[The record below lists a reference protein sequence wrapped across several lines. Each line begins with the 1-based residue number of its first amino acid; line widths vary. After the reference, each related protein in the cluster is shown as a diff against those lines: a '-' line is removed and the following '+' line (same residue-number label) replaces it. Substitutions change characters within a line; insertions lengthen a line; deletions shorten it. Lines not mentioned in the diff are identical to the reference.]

1 MTAIIA
7 LLLSNCKSIQLESRW
22 LDRPLSYTGKV
33 SEWNDC
39 IVYPKDTKFGVG
51 IMNDD
56 KFLYI
61 CMTSWDANVS
71 AQIMRMGFTS
81 MFEPKDGKG
90 KRLGI
95 HYPMGMSRSGI
106 RHETEEGPE
115 IMKEK
120 LAESLEHIEILGPGK
135 DDTCPT
141 RTIISESMGII
152 TRVLPFEGNCV
163 YEMKVPLK
171 ADSVNKFAINAG
183 EGETIQLTLETS
195 SAGREKPN
203 DPAAESAG
211 PEGANMGGGMGGGGM
226 HGGGH
231 GGGHGGHGAGGRSGG
246 IGGMEPFK
254 QSFII
259 KLSPK
264 PVATK

>member
-1 MTAIIA
+1 MLYRNFVLTAIIA

-22 LDRPLSYTGKV
+22 LDRSLSYKGKV

-39 IVYPKDTKFGVG
+39 IVYPKDTKFGIGV
-51 IMNDD
+51 MNDD
-56 KFLYI
+56 KFLYL

-71 AQIMRMGFTS
+71 AQIIRRGFTV

-90 KRLGI
+90 NRLGI
-95 HYPMGMSRSGI
+95 HYPMGIPRSGL
-106 RHETEEGPE
+106 RHEKEEGPE

-120 LAESLEHIEILGPGK
+120 LAESLEHVEILGPGK

-152 TRVLPFEGNCV
+152 TRVVASEGNCV

-183 EGETIQLTLETS
+183 PGETIRLTLETS
-195 SAGREKPN
+195 PANVKKRTLPQAN
-203 DPAAESAG
+203 PPVPAARTWAEEWEAAEG
-211 PEGANMGGGMGGGGM
+211 CMEEAVMAREVMEATVREAVPEGSAPWN
-226 HGGGH
+226 
-231 GGGHGGHGAGGRSGG
+231 RSNSHL
-246 IGGMEPFK
+246 P
-254 QSFII
+254 
-259 KLSPK
+259 
-264 PVATK
+264 